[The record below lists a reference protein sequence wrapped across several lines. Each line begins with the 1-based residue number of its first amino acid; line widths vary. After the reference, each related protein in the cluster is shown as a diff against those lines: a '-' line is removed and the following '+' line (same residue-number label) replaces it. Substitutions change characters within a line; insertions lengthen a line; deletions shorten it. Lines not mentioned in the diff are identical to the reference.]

1 MVPQTLF
8 PTPEASALMSGTSA
22 SLLAAAASSAS
33 NLQAEAARHF
43 LHQLSSSHALNPPSQ
58 VDLRESSINN
68 SDLGV
73 WAVETI
79 PQGTRFGPFMGKW
92 TMEPS
97 NPKFAWEVSFFL
109 FVFIKALE
117 RFMTRLGITMQPL
130 IHDFFLKSLI
140 FLLIFLNGS
149 LIFLHQIS
157 LQNKTK
163 SVISCK

>member
-8 PTPEASALMSGTSA
+8 PTPEASALMSGSSA

-68 SDLGV
+68 ADLGV

-97 NPKFAWEVSFFL
+97 NPKFAWEVSAQRTIYSATSFLEKYRKVVLEKWFCKLGFFFL
-109 FVFIKALE
+109 VNHFYP
-117 RFMTRLGITMQPL
+117 T
-130 IHDFFLKSLI
+130 
-140 FLLIFLNGS
+140 
-149 LIFLHQIS
+149 
-157 LQNKTK
+157 
-163 SVISCK
+163 

>member
-8 PTPEASALMSGTSA
+8 PTPEASALMSGSSA

-97 NPKFAWEVSFFL
+97 NPKFAWEVSAQWTIYSATSFLEKYRKVVLEKWFYKVGFFFL
-109 FVFIKALE
+109 VNHFSP
-117 RFMTRLGITMQPL
+117 T
-130 IHDFFLKSLI
+130 
-140 FLLIFLNGS
+140 
-149 LIFLHQIS
+149 
-157 LQNKTK
+157 
-163 SVISCK
+163 

>member
-1 MVPQTLF
+1 MLPQTLF
-8 PTPEASALMSGTSA
+8 PTPEASALMSGSSA

-97 NPKFAWEVSFFL
+97 NPKFAWEVSAQWTIYSATSFLEKYRKVVLQSRIFFS
-109 FVFIKALE
+109 
-117 RFMTRLGITMQPL
+117 GQPL
-130 IHDFFLKSLI
+130 FSNLK
-140 FLLIFLNGS
+140 
-149 LIFLHQIS
+149 
-157 LQNKTK
+157 K
-163 SVISCK
+163 SRSMV